1 MANRPGAWKKFPPT
15 FFEFTIDKCPV
26 ECYTILNKG
35 TEDKQMAN
43 VIWII
48 VLLVCF
54 LLNWEYAEE
63 TGSKFSYVAMI
74 CCGVAVLLKI
84 LELGR
89 L

>member
-1 MANRPGAWKKFPPT
+1 
-15 FFEFTIDKCPV
+15 
-26 ECYTILNKG
+26 
-35 TEDKQMAN
+35 MAN

-48 VLLVCF
+48 VLLICF
-54 LLNWEYAEE
+54 LLNGEYAEE